1 MSSYSTCDAVVR
13 LPPLST
19 ILAFAMVVRLGS
31 ARRAA
36 GELALTPSAV
46 SHQIAK
52 LEASLGAKL
61 FSRSPRGLELTA
73 LGATY
78 YQEISGA
85 LCSLA
90 EATEN
95 LRSLVLR

>member
-1 MSSYSTCDAVVR
+1 MR

-19 ILAFAMVVRLGS
+19 ILAFATVVRLGS
-31 ARRAA
+31 ARKAA

-52 LEASLGAKL
+52 LELSLGAKL

-73 LGATY
+73 AGSTY
-78 YQEISGA
+78 YEQIAGA

-95 LRSLVLR
+95 LRSLNLAGDPQALLH